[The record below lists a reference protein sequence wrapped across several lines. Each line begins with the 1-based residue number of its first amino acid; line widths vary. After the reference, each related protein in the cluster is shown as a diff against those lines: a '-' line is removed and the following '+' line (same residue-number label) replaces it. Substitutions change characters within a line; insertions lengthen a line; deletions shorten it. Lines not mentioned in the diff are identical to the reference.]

1 VATGSHADRD
11 AKTST
16 ATLETTVGVPRPA
29 LIGQSPWRRRGRHA
43 GRLGLLL
50 LLQLL
55 ILVAFF
61 ASWSISVRRGWLDPF
76 FVSTPSEVWDFLRTF
91 FSSGD
96 AWPNIKTTLI
106 EILGGFVIGSI
117 TGILAGLLLSRFL
130 FAAAVARPF
139 LIGLNSLP
147 RVALAPMF
155 ILWFGIGMTSKIV
168 LSVSLVFFIV
178 MIGTEAAVRSVDRDM
193 LTTARLVGA
202 SERQNYMKVV
212 LPASVPAIFA
222 SLRLGIVYSLLGVV
236 VAEMLAAQY
245 GLGQLI
251 TLYSNSF
258 VPAGTLAI
266 ITILLMISLILNGI
280 MALIERRLMRWT
292 NP

>member
-1 VATGSHADRD
+1 
-11 AKTST
+11 
-16 ATLETTVGVPRPA
+16 
-29 LIGQSPWRRRGRHA
+29 
-43 GRLGLLL
+43 
-50 LLQLL
+50 
-55 ILVAFF
+55 
-61 ASWSISVRRGWLDPF
+61 
-76 FVSTPSEVWDFLRTF
+76 
-91 FSSGD
+91 
-96 AWPNIKTTLI
+96 
-106 EILGGFVIGSI
+106 
-117 TGILAGLLLSRFL
+117 
-130 FAAAVARPF
+130 
-139 LIGLNSLP
+139 
-147 RVALAPMF
+147 MF

>member
-1 VATGSHADRD
+1 M
-11 AKTST
+11 
-16 ATLETTVGVPRPA
+16 
-29 LIGQSPWRRRGRHA
+29 
-43 GRLGLLL
+43 
-50 LLQLL
+50 
-55 ILVAFF
+55 
-61 ASWSISVRRGWLDPF
+61 RRGWLDPF
-76 FVSTPSEVWDFLRTF
+76 FVSTPLAVWEFLGTF
-91 FSSGD
+91 FSSGE
-96 AWPNIKTTLI
+96 AWPNIRTTLV
-106 EILGGFVIGSI
+106 ETLVGFVIGSV
-117 TGILAGLLLSRFL
+117 TGIVAGLALSRFL

-168 LSVSLVFFIV
+168 LSISLVFFIV

-202 SERQNYMKVV
+202 SERQSYMKVV
-212 LPASVPAIFA
+212 LPASIPTIFA

-258 VPAGTLAI
+258 VPEGTLAI
-266 ITILLMISLILNGI
+266 ITILLVISLVLNGI